1 MGQNP
6 SGQQRIIR
14 MGTVDTKLAELGITL
29 PTPAAPVANYVP
41 FVRTGNLVVISG
53 QICLGPD
60 GKLGPAHTGKLG
72 AEVSPD
78 AGREAAFLCA
88 INLLAQLK
96 AAVGDL
102 DRVVRC
108 VRLGG
113 FINVVPTFSAVAQ
126 VMNGASDLM
135 VEALGDA
142 GRHARS
148 TIGVA
153 ELPLD
158 AAVEVEAMFEVR

>member
-1 MGQNP
+1 M
-6 SGQQRIIR
+6 
-14 MGTVDTKLAELGITL
+14 

-53 QICLGPD
+53 QICFGPD
-60 GKLGPAHTGKLG
+60 GKLAEAHKGKLG
-72 AEVSPD
+72 AEVSPE
-78 AGREAAFLCA
+78 AGQEAARLCA
-88 INLLAQLK
+88 LNVLAQLRS
-96 AAVGDL
+96 AVGDL

-113 FINVVPTFSAVAQ
+113 FINAVPTFATAPV
-126 VMNGASDLM
+126 VMNGASDLI
-135 VEALGDA
+135 VAVFGDK

-153 ELPLD
+153 ELPAD
-158 AAVEVEAMFEVR
+158 AAVEVEAIFEVA

>member
-1 MGQNP
+1 
-6 SGQQRIIR
+6 
-14 MGTVDTKLAELGITL
+14 MGTVDAKLQELGIAL

-53 QICLGPD
+53 QICVGPD
-60 GKLGPAHTGKLG
+60 GKIGDAHKGKLG
-72 AEVSPD
+72 AEVSLET
-78 AGREAAFLCA
+78 GQEAARLCA

-102 DRVVRC
+102 DRVARC

-113 FINVVPTFSAVAQ
+113 FINAVPTFAQ
-126 VMNGASDLM
+126 LAPVMNGASDLM
-135 VEALGDA
+135 VAVLGDK

-158 AAVEVEAMFEVR
+158 ASVEVEGMFEIQ

>member
-1 MGQNP
+1 MSDVEAALKAQGIVLP
-6 SGQQRIIR
+6 S
-14 MGTVDTKLAELGITL
+14 
-29 PTPAAPVANYVP
+29 PAAPVANYVP
-41 FVRTGNLVVISG
+41 FVRTGNLLIISG
-53 QICLGPD
+53 QLCLGPD
-60 GKLGPAHTGKLG
+60 GKLSDRHKGKLG
-72 AEVSPD
+72 AEIAPEV
-78 AGREAAFLCA
+78 GIEAARLCG

-96 AAVGDL
+96 RAVGDWS
-102 DRVVRC
+102 RVARC

-113 FINVVPTFSAVAQ
+113 FINATPNFAGLAP

-135 VEALGDA
+135 VAILGEN

-158 AAVEVEAMFEVR
+158 AAVEVEGMFEVR

>member
-1 MGQNP
+1 MSAVEARLQ
-6 SGQQRIIR
+6 
-14 MGTVDTKLAELGITL
+14 ELGITL

-53 QICLGPD
+53 QICLGLD
-60 GKLGPAHTGKLG
+60 GKLSDAHKGKLG
-72 AEVSPD
+72 AEVSLE
-78 AGREAAFLCA
+78 GGQEAAFLCA
-88 INLLAQLK
+88 INVLAQLR

-102 DRVVRC
+102 DAVERC

-113 FINVVPTFSAVAQ
+113 FINAVPTFAQ
-126 VMNGASDLM
+126 LAPVMNGASDLI
-135 VEALGDA
+135 VSVLGDK

-158 AAVEVEAMFEVR
+158 AAVEVEGMFEVR

>member
-1 MGQNP
+1 
-6 SGQQRIIR
+6 

-53 QICLGPD
+53 QICLGLD
-60 GKLGPAHTGKLG
+60 GKLSPAHTGKLG
-72 AEVSPD
+72 AEVSPE
-78 AGREAAFLCA
+78 AGREAARLCA

-158 AAVEVEAMFEVR
+158 AAVEVEGMFEVR

>member
-1 MGQNP
+1 M
-6 SGQQRIIR
+6 SKVEERLSA
-14 MGTVDTKLAELGITL
+14 MGITL
-29 PTPAAPVANYVP
+29 PTPAAPVANYVS

-53 QICLGPD
+53 QICLGAD
-60 GKLGPAHTGKLG
+60 GKIADAHKGKLG
-72 AEVSPD
+72 AEVSD
-78 AGREAAFLCA
+78 EAGRDAARLCA
-88 INLLAQLK
+88 INVLAQLK
-96 AAVGDL
+96 AAIGDL
-102 DRVVRC
+102 DKVVRC

-113 FINVVPTFSAVAQ
+113 FINATPTYGSVPQ

-153 ELPLD
+153 QLPID
-158 AAVEVEAMFEVR
+158 AAVEVEAMFEVA

>member
-1 MGQNP
+1 M
-6 SGQQRIIR
+6 S
-14 MGTVDTKLAELGITL
+14 TVETTLQSLGVTL

-41 FVRTGNLVVISG
+41 FVRTGNLVIISG
-53 QICLGPD
+53 QLCLGLD
-60 GKLGPAHTGKLG
+60 GKLGEAHKGKLG
-72 AEVSPD
+72 GEIGME
-78 AGREAAFLCA
+78 AGQEAARLCA

-102 DRVVRC
+102 DNVVRC

-113 FINVVPTFSAVAQ
+113 FINAVPTYAQ
-126 VMNGASDLM
+126 LAPVMNGASDFM
-135 VEALGDA
+135 VAALGDK

-158 AAVEVEAMFEVR
+158 ACVEVEGMFEVR

>member
-1 MGQNP
+1 MNAA
-6 SGQQRIIR
+6 
-14 MGTVDTKLAELGITL
+14 DTKLAELGITL

-41 FVRTGNLVVISG
+41 VVRTGNLVVISG

-72 AEVSPD
+72 AEVSPE
-78 AGREAAFLCA
+78 AGREAARLCA
-88 INLLAQLK
+88 INILAQLK

-135 VEALGDA
+135 VEVFGEA
-142 GRHARS
+142 GRHSRS
-148 TIGVA
+148 AVGFVS
-153 ELPLD
+153 LPGQIS
-158 AAVEVEAMFEVR
+158 VEIEAMFEIE

>member
-1 MGQNP
+1 M
-6 SGQQRIIR
+6 S
-14 MGTVDTKLAELGITL
+14 TVKERLESLGLAL
-29 PTPAAPVANYVP
+29 PKAAAPVANYVP

-53 QICLGPD
+53 QICLGAD
-60 GKLGPAHTGKLG
+60 GKLGAAHVGKLG
-72 AEVSPD
+72 AAVSVED
-78 AGREAAFLCA
+78 GIAAAKLCA
-88 INLLAQLK
+88 LNVLAQID

-102 DRVVRC
+102 DRGVVQC

-113 FINVVPTFSAVAQ
+113 FINAVPTFSGLAGI
-126 VMNGASDLM
+126 MNGASDLM
-135 VEALGDA
+135 VAVLGDR

-148 TIGVA
+148 TVGVA

>member
-1 MGQNP
+1 M
-6 SGQQRIIR
+6 SAIDRR
-14 MGTVDTKLAELGITL
+14 LAELGIVL

-41 FVRTGNLVVISG
+41 FVRTGDLVVISG
-53 QICLGPD
+53 QICFGPD
-60 GKLGPAHTGKLG
+60 GKIADAHKGKVG
-72 AEVSPD
+72 GEVSPE
-78 AGREAAFLCA
+78 AGREAARLCA
-88 INLLAQLK
+88 VNLLAQLK

-102 DRVVRC
+102 DQVVRC

-113 FINVVPTFSAVAQ
+113 FINVVPTFAAVPQ

-135 VEALGDA
+135 VEVFGDA

-153 ELPLD
+153 ELPAD
-158 AAVEVEAMFEVR
+158 AAVEVEGMFEVR

>member
-1 MGQNP
+1 
-6 SGQQRIIR
+6 
-14 MGTVDTKLAELGITL
+14 MGTADAKLQELGITL
-29 PTPAAPVANYVP
+29 PTPATPVANYVP

-53 QICLGPD
+53 QLCLGPD
-60 GKLGPAHTGKLG
+60 GKLADAHKGKLG
-72 AEVSPD
+72 AEISLEQ
-78 AGREAAFLCA
+78 GQEAARLCA

-96 AAVGDL
+96 SAAGL
-102 DRVVRC
+102 EGIVRC

-113 FINVVPTFSAVAQ
+113 FINAVPTFAQ
-126 VMNGASDLM
+126 LAAVMNGASDLM
-135 VEALGDA
+135 VAVLGDK

-158 AAVEVEAMFEVR
+158 AAVEVEGMFEVR